1 MLQQVAKQGVCMPAV
16 AFGFWNF
23 IWASKQAYQEQVS
36 SDPIYVRALP

>member
-1 MLQQVAKQGVCMPAV
+1 VCACQQWLL

-23 IWASKQAYQEQVS
+23 IWASKQAYQEEVS